1 MTFNCRLSCFDL
13 LPSIEV
19 VTAIIGGETLIYHQ
33 SASLLKIT
41 GIDSRGR
48 HFGVFQRRAISVWW
62 KIDKFSP
69 SSFHPSLLAVYR
81 FSRSIVCARGECQ
94 FLLYQIYV
102 HIFGGV
108 LSIFFFP
115 RGLNIMHNQL
125 QKEKMMFHSLII
137 CCRPDMPAF
146 LNQNCKV
153 FIRLKEHW
161 QFCLYFILISLSK
174 MY

>member
-1 MTFNCRLSCFDL
+1 MTFKCQLSCFDL

-69 SSFHPSLLAVYR
+69 SSYHPCLLAVYR

-125 QKEKMMFHSLII
+125 QKKRQCSTVLLFAADLTCQHQ
-137 CCRPDMPAF
+137 F

-174 MY
+174 M